1 MQSTTPTTFEEM
13 SDLPQPD
20 ESRFAHDNRLYIE
33 FSRKPRLHPAKSR
46 DAGRAI
52 YEERDFVR
60 IYVPGDKTTIC
71 EEPMH
76 EINMFRFKARYE
88 KWKAGQTEAVSGTP
102 LSALPGMSPAKVE
115 EYKFFK
121 VVTIE
126 QLAEA
131 NDQMGQKFMSFQGD
145 KQRAKAF
152 IEATKG
158 NAPIEHMNVELQKR
172 DAEIENLKSMVEALQ
187 AQAKPRKA
195 AQAEV

>member
-52 YEERDFVR
+52 YEEMDY
-60 IYVPGDKTTIC
+60 ISIHVPGDKSSVIERPVTEQDIQ
-71 EEPMH
+71 
-76 EINMFRFKARYE
+76 RFGDRYR
-88 KWKAGQTEAVSGTP
+88 KWKDGQSEAVVGTP
-102 LSALPGMSPAKVE
+102 LTALPGMTPSKVE
-115 EYKFFK
+115 EYRYFK
-121 VVTIE
+121 ILTVE

-131 NDQMGQKFMSFQGD
+131 NDNLGQKFMSFQQD

-152 IEATKG
+152 LQVAAN
-158 NAPIEHMNVELQKR
+158 NAPIEAMNVELQKR
-172 DAEIENLKSMVEALQ
+172 DAEIENLKTMVEALQ
-187 AQAKPRKA
+187 AQAKPAKRMAEA
-195 AQAEV
+195 A

>member
-52 YEERDFVR
+52 YEEMDY
-60 IYVPGDKTTIC
+60 ISIHVPGDKSSVIERPVTEQDIQ
-71 EEPMH
+71 
-76 EINMFRFKARYE
+76 RFGDRYR
-88 KWKAGQTEAVSGTP
+88 KWKDGQSEAVVGTP
-102 LSALPGMSPAKVE
+102 LTALPGMTPSKVE
-115 EYKFFK
+115 EYRYFK
-121 VVTIE
+121 LLTVE

-131 NDQMGQKFMSFQGD
+131 NDNLGQKFMSFQQD

-152 IEATKG
+152 LQVAAN
-158 NAPIEHMNVELQKR
+158 NAPIEAMNVELQKR
-172 DAEIENLKSMVEALQ
+172 DAEIENLKTMVEALQ
-187 AQAKPRKA
+187 AQAKPAKRMAEA
-195 AQAEV
+195 A